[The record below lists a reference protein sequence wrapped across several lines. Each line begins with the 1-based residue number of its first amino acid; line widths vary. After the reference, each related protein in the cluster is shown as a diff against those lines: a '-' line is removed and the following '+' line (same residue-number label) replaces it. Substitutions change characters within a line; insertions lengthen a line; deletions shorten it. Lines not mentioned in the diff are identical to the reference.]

1 MNTLK
6 SIKYPI
12 LRQIVKS
19 PQIDIFAAILIFGV
33 SIAKNFHETVYQN
46 GAMQFGV
53 PIQELGTAVSN
64 GAFPLGIVSVIAA
77 IFSVLATRL
86 VGKQNNWGNIIGV
99 VTTISSGTIDYLF
112 GNHSAIITYPI
123 TFLIHNL
130 ATYRWSQGAKIRKR
144 DIWYWIII
152 GVGMAIGFGLVYLGA
167 HLFGG
172 KTDTAFLITVS
183 LGFGLSL
190 GGNFCNAFKYEE
202 TWLSW
207 VVYNIINLIKNAMQ
221 LNIANVAK
229 YVFYLFN
236 AAVTLGDW
244 KFNGDAKKKGVT
256 A

>member
-12 LRQIVKS
+12 LRQIVQS

-33 SIAKNFHETVYQN
+33 SIAKNFHETIYFN
-46 GAMQFGV
+46 GTMDFV
-53 PIQELGTAVSN
+53 PIQELGTYVSK

-86 VGKQNNWGNIIGV
+86 VGKQNNWGNIIGI

-112 GNHSAIITYPI
+112 GNHSAVITYPI
-123 TFLIHNL
+123 TFFIHNL

-172 KTDTAFLITVS
+172 KTDNAFLITVS

-229 YVFYLFN
+229 YIFYLFN